1 MKIGIITLLGNNYG
15 NRLQNYAVQ
24 ELLKPYGEVK
34 TVRYEKKLSSTSQ
47 ASPRK
52 YTLDYLKQ
60 AIDSRLQNLYHL
72 SNRRRTTI
80 GRLLYFIKHR
90 NAIKGSISLRNRGFA
105 EFDQEYISYE
115 TEKLHITGDDQSPWV
130 KSYQAW
136 VCGSDQI
143 WNPCY
148 PTATRVAFLQ
158 FAEQERRIAL
168 SASIGITDLTKMLSE
183 YPEWLRGI
191 PYLSVR
197 EEHAVNLIKQ
207 LSGRTA
213 ELLPDPTMLLERKK
227 WETMADNSQTPLP
240 DSFALTYFLGI
251 REKEYENYINRET
264 TANQLERVD
273 LLNAEYP
280 EYLKMNPAD
289 MINAIR
295 KAKVVFTDSFHG
307 VVFSI
312 IFHKPVVIFTRSE
325 EGASMNSR
333 IETLLKKFNLAER
346 LFNGK
351 PYIDLPETNF
361 EKCES
366 IMAEERK
373 KAHDFLNGAFGEISK
388 LPDSQLDKSER
399 MIKIHRKE
407 HCFGCGACAAACPK
421 QCISMESDEEGFLYP
436 YVNKEQCINCG
447 KCVKTCPYYHRKEN
461 KIEAVYAAI
470 NHNSEIRRRSSS
482 GGTFYQIC
490 KLIIEEGGVVYGC
503 AWDSD
508 MTARHIRISKV
519 NDIKKLQG
527 SKYVR
532 SDLGNTYEEALADL
546 KAGLKVVYSGTP
558 CQIAG
563 LKNFL
568 HKDYP
573 QLLTVDVLC
582 HGTPSPSVFKQ
593 YTAGIEKRFNSR
605 IIDMNLRDKKKSWHR
620 LHTAIQFENG
630 KEFYTFC
637 GYDSYMSAFLTN
649 MSQRPSC
656 FECKF
661 TTENR
666 QGDITLGDFW
676 GIGVHISK
684 MDDNK
689 GTSMVIVNSAKG
701 ADIWQKIRHEFIVED
716 ASFTIAESAN
726 KVLSEPPAK
735 NPNRDFFYKTF
746 SESGFE
752 AAADKWIRIP
762 SKAEQL
768 YYDFMRFGLDVYRFI
783 FNKKY

>member
-24 ELLKPYGEVK
+24 ELLKSYGEVK
-34 TVRYEKKLSSTSQ
+34 TVRYEKRLFSTSQ
-47 ASPRK
+47 SAPRK
-52 YTLDYLKQ
+52 RTLSYLLQ

-90 NAIKGSISLRNRGFA
+90 KDIKRSISMRNRKFA
-105 EFDQEYISYE
+105 DFDKKYISYE
-115 TEKLHITGDDQSPWV
+115 TEKLHIAGDAQSAWV

-148 PTATRVAFLQ
+148 PTATPVAFLQ
-158 FAEQERRIAL
+158 FTEHERRIAL
-168 SASIGITDLTKMLSE
+168 SASMGITDLTKMLPE
-183 YPEWLRGI
+183 YPEWLSSI

-197 EEHAVNLIKQ
+197 EEQAVNLIHQ

-213 ELLPDPTMLLERKK
+213 ELLLDPTMLIEREK
-227 WETMADNSQTPLP
+227 WEIMADNAQVALP
-240 DSFALTYFLGI
+240 DNFALTYFLGI
-251 REKEYENYINRET
+251 REKEYENYINRAT
-264 TANQLERVD
+264 TADQLKRVD

-280 EYLKMNPAD
+280 EYLKMDPAD
-289 MINAIR
+289 MINAVR

-312 IFHKPVVIFTRSE
+312 IFHKPVVIFIRSE

-333 IETLLKKFNLAER
+333 IETLLKKFNLSDR

-351 PYIDLPETNF
+351 PYIDLPVTNF
-361 EKCES
+361 ENCDAIIE
-366 IMAEERK
+366 EERK
-373 KAHDFLNGAFGEISK
+373 KAHVFLNSAFGEISK
-388 LPDSQLDKSER
+388 LPANQPDQSER

-407 HCFGCGACAAACPK
+407 HCFGCGACATACPK
-421 QCISMESDEEGFLYP
+421 QCISMVADEEGFLYP
-436 YVNKEQCINCG
+436 HVNKDICINCG

-461 KIEAVYAAI
+461 QIEAVYAAI
-470 NHNSEIRRRSSS
+470 NHNSEIRSRSSS

-490 KLIIEEGGVVYGC
+490 KHFIEEGGVVYGC
-503 AWDSD
+503 AWDIE
-508 MTARHIRISKV
+508 MKARHIRINKV
-519 NDIKKLQG
+519 EDIKKLQG

-532 SDLGNTYEEALADL
+532 SDLGNTYTDALADL
-546 KAGLKVVYSGTP
+546 KSGLKVVYSGTP

-568 HKDYP
+568 GKNYP

-582 HGTPSPSVFKQ
+582 HGTPSPSLFSQ
-593 YTAGIEKRFNSR
+593 YTTGIEKRFKSR
-605 IIDMNLRDKKKSWHR
+605 IIDMNLRDKNKSWHR

-637 GYDSYMSAFLTN
+637 GYDTYMSAFLTN

-661 TTENR
+661 TTSNR

-689 GTSMVIVNSAKG
+689 GTSMVIINSPKG
-701 ADIWQKIRHEFIVED
+701 AYVWQKIRHEFIVED
-716 ASFTIAESAN
+716 ATFEIAESAN
-726 KVLSEPPAK
+726 KVLSVPPVK
-735 NPNRDFFYKTF
+735 NPNRDNFYKTF
-746 SESGFE
+746 AESGYE
-752 AAADKWIRIP
+752 AAATKWIRIP
-762 SKAEQL
+762 GKAEQL
-768 YYDFMRFGLDVYRFI
+768 YYDFMRFGLDIYRFI

>member
-24 ELLKPYGEVK
+24 ELLRPYGEVK
-34 TVRYEKKLSSTSQ
+34 TVRYEKKQPSSY
-47 ASPRK
+47 RK
-52 YTLDYLKQ
+52 KVRRHTLRYLLD
-60 AIDSRLQNLYHL
+60 AINSRLQNLYHL
-72 SNRRRTTI
+72 SNRRRSTI
-80 GRLLYFIKHR
+80 ERLLYFIKHR
-90 NAIKGSISLRNRGFA
+90 NEIKQSISQRNQRFA
-105 EFDQEYISYE
+105 DFDKKYIYYE
-115 TEKLHITGDDQSPWV
+115 TEKLHITGDDQTAWV

-143 WNPCY
+143 WNPSY
-148 PTATRVAFLQ
+148 PTATPIAFLQ
-158 FAEQERRIAL
+158 FAEKERRIAL
-168 SASIGITDLTKMLSE
+168 SASIGITDLAKMLPE
-183 YPEWLRGI
+183 YPEWLHSI

-197 EEHAVNLIKQ
+197 EEQAVSLIQQ

-213 ELLPDPTMLLERKK
+213 ELLPDPTMLLEREK
-227 WETMADNSQTPLP
+227 WETMADNAQTPLP
-240 DSFALTYFLGI
+240 DSYALTYFLGI

-280 EYLKMNPAD
+280 EYLKMDPAD

-333 IETLLKKFNLAER
+333 IETLVKKFNLGER
-346 LFNGK
+346 LFKGT
-351 PYIDLPETNF
+351 PYTDMPEIDYVNCDT
-361 EKCES
+361 
-366 IMAEERK
+366 IMKAERK
-373 KAHDFLNGAFGEISK
+373 KAQDFLNSAIGEISE
-388 LPDSQLDKSER
+388 LPDRKPDKPER
-399 MIKIHRKE
+399 MIRIHRKE

-519 NDIKKLQG
+519 DDIKKLQG

-546 KAGLKVVYSGTP
+546 KVGLKVVYSGTP

-568 HKDYP
+568 IKDYP

-689 GTSMVIVNSAKG
+689 GTSMVIINSEKG
-701 ADIWQKIRHEFIVED
+701 ADVWQEIRHDFIVED
-716 ASFTIAESAN
+716 ATFAIAESAN

-735 NPNRDFFYKTF
+735 NPNRDNFYKTF
-746 SESGFE
+746 VESGFE
-752 AAADKWIRIP
+752 AAASKWIRIP
-762 SKAEQL
+762 GKAKQI
-768 YYDFMRFGLDVYRFI
+768 YYDFMRLGLDIYRFI